1 MSGFF
6 PNSILDK
13 WGKGDKK
20 NEIGYEDFD
29 DNFEEEEWVSCPFDL
44 DSKSYD
50 DIDVHYGHNTV
61 SYRIITNDDFKINY

>member
-1 MSGFF
+1 MSELF

-13 WGKGDKK
+13 WGMPDKK
-20 NEIGYEDFD
+20 DEIGYDDYDDF
-29 DNFEEEEWVSCPFDL
+29 EEEWVSCPFGL
-44 DSKSYD
+44 DSKTYSYD